1 MDEHGL
7 ACNVSGHSEAPL
19 FRGLRR
25 SVTRKVT
32 MEIMQGCPLPL
43 SGTAPGLPLLG
54 RRRAYGEDPFAG
66 TLPEG

>member
-7 ACNVSGHSEAPL
+7 ACNVAGHSEAPL

-32 MEIMQGCPLPL
+32 VEITQPRPL
-43 SGTAPGLPLLG
+43 SGTAPNLPLLG
-54 RRRAYGEDPFAG
+54 RRLAYGEDPFAG